1 MQNLRD
7 LYQDLIV
14 DHNKHPRNFHETS
27 DANCFAEGVNPL
39 CGDQLSLYLKV
50 ENNVIVAASFL
61 GKGCA
66 ISVASASLMTEWL
79 RGKTCEQAEVMFAL
93 FHELLTQDNPD
104 TDTDKLG
111 KLVVFSGVREYPT
124 RVKCATLAWHA
135 MHAALHDES
144 QPVSTEHE

>member
-14 DHNKHPRNFHETS
+14 DHSRHPRNFHETP

-39 CGDQLSLYLKV
+39 CGDQLSLYLKL

-79 RGKTCEQAEVMFAL
+79 RGKTREDAETMFEL
-93 FHELLTQDNPD
+93 FHDLLTQDA
-104 TDTDKLG
+104 TTKSEDKLG
-111 KLVVFSGVREYPT
+111 KLMVFAGVREYPT

-135 MHAALHDES
+135 LHAALHDES
-144 QPVSTEHE
+144 QPVSTEDE

>member
-14 DHNKHPRNFHETS
+14 DHNRHPRNFHDMT

-66 ISVASASLMTEWL
+66 ISVSSASLMTEWL
-79 RGKTCEQAEVMFAL
+79 RGKSCEEAETMFTL
-93 FHELLTQDNPD
+93 FHDLLTDEKADVDP
-104 TDTDKLG
+104 TSLG
-111 KLVVFSGVREYPT
+111 KLAVFSGVREYPT

-144 QPVSTEHE
+144 QIVSTENE